1 MIGIYVRVS
10 SSNQVVEG
18 FSIDVQKQMGIDFAK
33 SLKSEYIIYED
44 LGLSGG
50 SIEKRKGYQRMIY
63 DIEHNIIDTIWVR
76 DTSRL
81 NRDLLNSVEFR
92 LSCLKNKVI
101 LYGDGRKYDFNQPQD
116 VVMLDVFNVFSEY
129 QRKYSGGLS
138 SQSKERLLEN
148 GIYILG
154 SIPFGYKRVEGK
166 LEVSEIDVKIL
177 NTIWKYAKEGNSLR
191 QIKSELVLEYGEH
204 ITRNGKILSF
214 QVMWISRILRNEL
227 YYTGKF
233 ETKYRD
239 KIYQWDIEPLLD
251 YETWK
256 YINKEYTEKIKLRR
270 VEKLNVLEGK
280 LYCSV
285 CNNKLYFYLAYG
297 YKGKKDR
304 EKKKYYYAQ
313 CGNEKCSIFRK
324 NAIEE
329 KILMKDFMV
338 FFSKIKNSDKIGLI
352 EEFRNTINNLY
363 NEHKTKLVG
372 FDRKMIVKKIEKL
385 EEQRE
390 RLKNLYFIG
399 DLVLEEYKERKF
411 LINTEIGRLE
421 DKLLEEGKIY
431 DDELIIKY
439 LDHIQKLSENK
450 NDSYIVKNLIDK
462 IYVRKVIR
470 DWFDGGYRIFYK
482 IDWNFLGRIDNKLK
496 LVLFL
501 TLSNLFNIKSNSY
514 NLTLNTN
521 KVKINERFFKLIIE
535 FYVKD
540 FKIIIQDCYFEYVF
554 L

>member
-1 MIGIYVRVS
+1 
-10 SSNQVVEG
+10 
-18 FSIDVQKQMGIDFAK
+18 
-33 SLKSEYIIYED
+33 
-44 LGLSGG
+44 
-50 SIEKRKGYQRMIY
+50 
-63 DIEHNIIDTIWVR
+63 
-76 DTSRL
+76 
-81 NRDLLNSVEFR
+81 
-92 LSCLKNKVI
+92 
-101 LYGDGRKYDFNQPQD
+101 
-116 VVMLDVFNVFSEY
+116 
-129 QRKYSGGLS
+129 
-138 SQSKERLLEN
+138 
-148 GIYILG
+148 
-154 SIPFGYKRVEGK
+154 
-166 LEVSEIDVKIL
+166 
-177 NTIWKYAKEGNSLR
+177 
-191 QIKSELVLEYGEH
+191 
-204 ITRNGKILSF
+204 
-214 QVMWISRILRNEL
+214 
-227 YYTGKF
+227 
-233 ETKYRD
+233 
-239 KIYQWDIEPLLD
+239 
-251 YETWK
+251 
-256 YINKEYTEKIKLRR
+256 
-270 VEKLNVLEGK
+270 
-280 LYCSV
+280 
-285 CNNKLYFYLAYG
+285 
-297 YKGKKDR
+297 
-304 EKKKYYYAQ
+304 
-313 CGNEKCSIFRK
+313 
-324 NAIEE
+324 
-329 KILMKDFMV
+329 
-338 FFSKIKNSDKIGLI
+338 
-352 EEFRNTINNLY
+352 
-363 NEHKTKLVG
+363 
-372 FDRKMIVKKIEKL
+372 MIVKKIEKL

-540 FKIIIQDCYFEYVF
+540 FKIIIKDCYFEYVF